1 MDMVKIAMEGVYVD
15 VKELPETL
23 QRALKEVDYGKKDIR
38 VQGTD
43 SVTLMNSAGDGAR
56 AFYSVVDVAS
66 GRTKVE
72 YGNWGGASPFGQKQV
87 DIDDRKHTI
96 PMNGAL
102 IKGISGRGQPVYAV
116 IYVHHDM
123 MPKFLPANEDLSEQE
138 KKALYAI
145 STLTSKGRSNHFQ
158 RARLGPYSFDN
169 PFVQSLSKKGLITI
183 AANGGIKVT
192 TEGKNQAAKLS
203 PSYSYSY

>member
-1 MDMVKIAMEGVYVD
+1 MDMVKVAMNGVYVD
-15 VKELPETL
+15 VKDLPETL
-23 QRALKEVDYGKKDIR
+23 QRALKDVDYAKKNINI
-38 VQGTD
+38 QGTD

-66 GRTKVE
+66 GRTQVE
-72 YGNWGGASPFGQKQV
+72 YGNWGGASPFGQRQV
-87 DIDDRKHTI
+87 DLDDRKHKI

-102 IKGISGRGQPVYAV
+102 IKGIMGRGQPVYAT

-123 MPKFLPANEDLSEQE
+123 MPKFLPADEDLSEQE

-145 STLTSKGRSNHFQ
+145 SSLTSKGRADHFQ

-169 PFVQSLSKKGLITI
+169 PFVQSLSKKGLVTI

-192 TEGKNQAAKLS
+192 TEGKNQAAKL
-203 PSYSYSY
+203 PASYSYSY